1 MHTPP
6 QRTLLYTIT
15 QPPENMQAAQTPK
28 PQHIAIIGAGIAGL
42 ASAVRLAA
50 KGHHVTV
57 YERNAFPGGKL
68 SYFEQDGYRFDAGPS
83 LFTMPHF
90 VEELFEVA
98 GRRAED
104 YFEYL
109 NTDDVCHYFW
119 EDGTQLTSYAD
130 DEAFAQEVQRQLGVS
145 PRPIRKA
152 LKDAKRKYDLTA
164 EVFLHRSLHKPRN
177 YFNRETLRGV
187 LAMPTLDIFKSMHA
201 VNSRL
206 KHPKLVQLFNRFAT
220 YNGSDP
226 YQASGIMTSIPHLE
240 HGFGT
245 YFPRGGMHSIT
256 DSVYQLAQDLGVTF
270 VFNAE
275 VEEIVIE
282 KRRTTGIR
290 VAGEYRAFDA
300 VVSNMD
306 VFFTYEKLLPHE
318 PAPQHVLGQPKSS
331 SALIFYWGIK
341 QNFPQLGLHNILFSE
356 DYRAEFEHL
365 FKHKTDY
372 HDPTVY
378 INITSKYEPSD
389 APAGCENWFTMVNV
403 PANEGQDWDSIIPRL
418 RERTLTKIS
427 RILGV
432 DIEPLIATEALLEPR
447 TIEQKTGSHKGAL
460 YGTSSNNLMS
470 AFLRHPNFSRRIPNL
485 YFCGGSVHPG
495 GGIPLCLLSAK
506 IVSDVFQD

>member
-1 MHTPP
+1 MM
-6 QRTLLYTIT
+6 
-15 QPPENMQAAQTPK
+15 QPKPSPTATPK
-28 PQHIAIIGAGIAGL
+28 RIAIVGAGIAGL

-50 KGHHVTV
+50 KGHQVTV
-57 YERNAFPGGKL
+57 YERNAYPGGKL
-68 SYFEQDGYRFDAGPS
+68 SYFEQSGYRFDAGPS

-90 VEELFEVA
+90 VEELFAIA
-98 GRRAED
+98 GRRPAD

-109 NTDDVCHYFW
+109 TTEDVCHYFW

-130 DEAFAQEVQRQLGVS
+130 SEAFAQEVHQKLGVA
-145 PRPIRKA
+145 PQVIHKA
-152 LKDAKRKYDLTA
+152 LRDAQRKYDLTA
-164 EVFLHRSLHKPRN
+164 EVFLHRSLHKPAN

-187 LAMPTLDIFKSMHA
+187 LAMPTLDIFTSMHK
-201 VNSRL
+201 VNARL
-206 KHPKLVQLFNRFAT
+206 QHPKLVQLFNRFAT

-245 YFPRGGMHSIT
+245 YFPKGGMHAIT
-256 DSVYQLAQDLGVTF
+256 DSVYRLAQDLGVTF
-270 VFNAE
+270 QFNAP
-275 VEEIVIE
+275 VDEIII
-282 KRRTTGIR
+282 KGRRATGVR
-290 VAGEYRAFDA
+290 VNNTPIDYDA

-306 VFFTYEKLLPHE
+306 VFFTYEKLLPHQ
-318 PAPQHVLGQPKSS
+318 PAPQHVLSQPKSS

-341 QNFPQLGLHNILFSE
+341 HAFPQLGLHNILFTE
-356 DYRAEFEHL
+356 DYKAEFDHL
-365 FKHKTDY
+365 FQHKTDY

-389 APAGCENWFTMVNV
+389 APDGCENWFTMVNV
-403 PANEGQDWDSIIPRL
+403 PANEGQDWDAIIPRL
-418 RERTLTKIS
+418 RARIIEKTS
-427 RILGV
+427 RMLGV
-432 DIEPLIATEALLEPR
+432 DIEPLIATEAILEPR

>member
-1 MHTPP
+1 MQPNQSP
-6 QRTLLYTIT
+6 APKRT
-15 QPPENMQAAQTPK
+15 
-28 PQHIAIIGAGIAGL
+28 AIVGAGIAGL

-50 KGHHVTV
+50 RGHQVAV
-57 YERNAFPGGKL
+57 YERNAYPGGKL

-90 VEELFEVA
+90 VEELFRVA
-98 GRRAED
+98 GRKAED
-104 YFEYL
+104 YFDYISTEE
-109 NTDDVCHYFW
+109 VCHYFW

-130 DEAFAQEVQRQLGVS
+130 DDAFAAEVEQKLGVS
-145 PRPIRKA
+145 SAPLRRA
-152 LKDAKRKYDLTA
+152 LHDAKRKYDLTA
-164 EVFLHRSLHKPRN
+164 EVFLHRSLHKPSN
-177 YFNRETLRGV
+177 YLNRETLRGV
-187 LAMPTLDIFKSMHA
+187 LAMPTLDIFTSMHK
-201 VNSRL
+201 VNERL
-206 KHPKLVQLFNRFAT
+206 QHPKLVQLFNRFAT

-245 YFPRGGMHSIT
+245 YFPRGGMHAIT
-256 DSVYQLAQDLGVTF
+256 DSVYRLATDLGVQFT
-270 VFNAE
+270 FNAE

-282 KRRTTGIR
+282 QGRATGVRIGGQ
-290 VAGEYRAFDA
+290 VQPYDA

-306 VFFTYEKLLPHE
+306 VFFTYEKLLPHQ

-341 QNFPQLGLHNILFSE
+341 GAFPQLGLHNILFSE
-356 DYRAEFEHL
+356 DYKAEFEHL
-365 FKHKTDY
+365 FQLKTDY

-389 APAGCENWFTMVNV
+389 APNGYENWFTMVNV

-418 RERTLTKIS
+418 RERIITKVS
-427 RILGV
+427 RMLGV
-432 DIEPLIATEALLEPR
+432 DIEPLIATEAVLEPR

-506 IVSDVFQD
+506 IVSDVFKD